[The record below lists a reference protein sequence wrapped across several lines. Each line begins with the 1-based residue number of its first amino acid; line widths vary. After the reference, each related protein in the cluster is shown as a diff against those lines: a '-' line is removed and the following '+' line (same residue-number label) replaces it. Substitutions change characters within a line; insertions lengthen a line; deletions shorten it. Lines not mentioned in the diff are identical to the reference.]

1 MAQSRAQKKFLAIKR
16 AERRLQ
22 HRLDDIDYELDVL
35 LPEVERIAELEKTQD
50 VKIELE
56 SGDEAKADYDS

>member
-56 SGDEAKADYDS
+56 SGDEAKADHDS